1 MLSIALPRILLRSTV
16 MRFTISR
23 WLIASGVLAL
33 VLPASGRADDNIAVK
48 SGEKIAFLGD
58 SITQGGA
65 ATPSGYV
72 RLVISGL
79 KANGVPATAVPAGI
93 SGHKSDQMLERLER
107 DVISK
112 KPQWMTLSCGVNDVW
127 HGARGIPLDQ
137 YRKNITAIVEQA
149 QSAGIQV
156 VILTSTM
163 IGEDAPNENNKK
175 LAAYND
181 FLRELA
187 KTKNCRLADL
197 NADMQAAV
205 KLPAGAPPRKGNLLT
220 TDGVHMNPKGNE
232 LMAVGVLRALGLNSA
247 QLLKAQEAW
256 LDIPKAVELNGKAAI
271 TLRQYDE
278 LAKLAESRHCSV
290 QELITE
296 QLNKSVEVL
305 VKEGK

>member
-1 MLSIALPRILLRSTV
+1 MIACPLRPAA
-16 MRFTISR
+16 RLKNLR
-23 WLIASGVLAL
+23 QLLAL
-33 VLPASGRADDNIAVK
+33 AAVLPLASSLEWAGAADDIAVK

-72 RLVISGL
+72 RLAISGL
-79 KANGVPATAVPAGI
+79 EANGVKAVAVPAGI

-137 YRKNITAIVEQA
+137 YKKNITAIVEQA

-156 VILTSTM
+156 VILTATM

-187 KTKNCRLADL
+187 KAKNCRLADL

-205 KLPAGAPPRKGNLLT
+205 ALPAGAPPRRGNLLT
-220 TDGVHMNPKGNE
+220 TDGVHMNPKGNQ
-232 LMAVGVLRALGLNSA
+232 LMALGVLKALGCNAADL
-247 QLLKAQEAW
+247 QKAQQAW
-256 LDIPKAVELNGKAAI
+256 LDIPKAVELNSKAAI

-278 LAKLAESRHCSV
+278 LAKLADSRHVSIQDLV
-290 QELITE
+290 TE
-296 QLNKSVEVL
+296 QVNKSL
-305 VKEGK
+305 DALLKEAK

>member
-1 MLSIALPRILLRSTV
+1 MSSRSPQLISVLGKGSRMLLAFSAAALALALP
-16 MRFTISR
+16 
-23 WLIASGVLAL
+23 AA
-33 VLPASGRADDNIAVK
+33 GRADDVAVK
-48 SGEKIAFLGD
+48 SGDKIAFLGD

-65 ATPSGYV
+65 ASPSGYV

-79 KANGVPATAVPAGI
+79 EANGIQAVPVPAGI

-127 HGARGIPLDQ
+127 HGPRGIPLDQ
-137 YRKNITAIVEQA
+137 YQKNITAIVEQA

-156 VILTSTM
+156 VILTATM

-187 KTKNCRLADL
+187 KAKACRLADL

-205 KLPAGAPPRKGNLLT
+205 KLPADVAPRKGNLLT
-220 TDGVHMNPKGNE
+220 TDGVHMNPKGNQM
-232 LMAVGVLRALGLNSA
+232 MALGVLRGLGCNAA
-247 QLLKAQEAW
+247 QLQKAQDAW
-256 LDIPKAVELNGKAAI
+256 LNIPKAVELSGKAAI

-278 LAKLAESRHCSV
+278 LAKLAESRKCSV
-290 QELITE
+290 QDLVAEE
-296 QLNKSVEVL
+296 LNKSFEAL
-305 VKEGK
+305 LKEGK